1 MTLLAALAGSL
12 TVIGLW
18 LIARGLRP
26 QPQTPPPPA
35 RPRVSLVSRIA
46 SMKRGTRIRLAIA
59 TLIGIAAALVT
70 GWVVL
75 VVLVPA
81 VFMSNPSSAFARPK
95 VLLRPSISIAFMCQ
109 LRSVGPGRRRTSPN
123 R

>member
-46 SMKRGTRIRLAIA
+46 SMKRATRIRLAIA

-70 GWVVL
+70 GWVEVRTCPRAPRAAGSSPPL
-75 VVLVPA
+75 PRSHPA
-81 VFMSNPSSAFARPK
+81 VETPSRTTIRVRGGAR
-95 VLLRPSISIAFMCQ
+95 
-109 LRSVGPGRRRTSPN
+109 
-123 R
+123 